1 MGAEIN
7 RWIDGKK
14 ERKRER
20 VGLSVW
26 LLKLM
31 MDLCGQ
37 FAKITTTTNIQ
48 IAMNG
53 LHGNL

>member
-1 MGAEIN
+1 MD
-7 RWIDGKK
+7 RWK
-14 ERKRER
+14 ERKKERER

-37 FAKITTTTNIQ
+37 FAKITNTTTNIQ